1 MSPTEK
7 TNAGGRP
14 PKFDEPSRPVTV
26 TLPERVL
33 RLLASVNPDRAKAI
47 SRLADIVQGEAGS
60 SQKLVEL
67 LKVSPGKS
75 VILVAHSRY
84 LETIPW
90 LRLVEIGPARHL
102 ISLLPNT
109 SIEKLEVAVGD
120 LLEGLPEEETNE
132 RELLESLRQNI
143 RSQRRD
149 QKLTKEEIL
158 FVESAD

>member
-1 MSPTEK
+1 MSPHEK
-7 TNAGGRP
+7 TNTGGRP

-33 RLLASVNPDRAKAI
+33 RLLASVHPDRAKAI
-47 SRLADIVQGEAGS
+47 SKLADIVQGEAKS
-60 SQKLVEL
+60 PRKLVEQV
-67 LKVSPGKS
+67 KVAPGKS

-84 LETIPW
+84 LEKIPW
-90 LRLVEIGPARHL
+90 LRLVGVAPARHL

-109 SIEKLEVAVGD
+109 SVEKLEVAVGD
-120 LLEGLPEEETNE
+120 LLEGLPEDETNE
-132 RELLESLRQNI
+132 RELLEALRQNL
-143 RSQRRD
+143 RSRRRD